1 MSDTTIIVPN
11 LYQSNYV
18 AASTEYAL
26 AHRTASLGDV
36 DTLGVSEML
45 FLIAR
50 SRYMCRN
57 NAVCSSAQDK
67 YATKLGSIKISC
79 NNQDGSKHAIAQ
91 DLWDEFAE
99 SPMLDGFG
107 NLDTWQVACNHERFA
122 SGKAL
127 TRLHTVVS
135 DSRIPLK
142 LQGIPAEYWDV
153 NYLGIDKPEY
163 NTAPYRTKYGITFNN
178 SKPELYHF
186 FQEGYFAINATPVK
200 DSWKR
205 VAVPSEDIINSFERK
220 NANQWI
226 GVPLLSSCLLTI
238 YALEDLCD
246 ATIKQQTNASAYSWI
261 VKNNGGNGLVRTGTG
276 SVVLAGNKDINDPD
290 KKIVFQAAAG
300 NVHYLGT
307 GEELQQV
314 QSTDIGNNLIPMI
327 KSELELIASALNMP
341 YFELKGDT
349 SGMDFSAIRAI
360 LIQWRN
366 RIEFIYNIVI
376 IRTQM
381 KPLVNRFFSYARLK
395 YKVANVKVAYQIP
408 RWYGVDDLKDAQA
421 DLLEVASGFIPMESV
436 WQERGYSKEQIE
448 ASITTLKAMG
458 LFDIIMQGSQQASQ
472 NNGAPTSATTGS

>member
-26 AHRTASLGDV
+26 AHRQASIGDA
-36 DTLGVSEML
+36 DTLGVSEMQ

-79 NNQDGSKHAIAQ
+79 NNPDGSKHSIAQ

-99 SPMLDGFG
+99 NPMLDGFG

-142 LQGIPAEYWDV
+142 LQGIPAEYWDI
-153 NYLGIDKPEY
+153 NYLGIDKSEL
-163 NTAPYRTKYGITFNN
+163 NTKPYRTKYGITFNN

-205 VAVPSEDIINSFERK
+205 VAIPAEDIINSFERK

-246 ATIKQQTNASAYSWI
+246 ATVKQQTNASAYSWI
-261 VKNNGGNGLVRTGTG
+261 VKNNGGNGLVRTATG
-276 SVVLAGNKDINDPD
+276 SVALAGNKDLNDPD
-290 KKIVFQAAAG
+290 KKIVFQTAAG

-349 SGMDFSAIRAI
+349 SGMDFSSIRAI

-366 RIEFIYNIVI
+366 RIEFIYNIIVI
-376 IRTQM
+376 PTQM
-381 KPLVNRFFSYARLK
+381 KPLVNKFFSYARLK

-408 RWYGVDDLKDAQA
+408 RWYGVDDLKDCQA
-421 DLLEVASGFIPMESV
+421 DLLEVASGFTPIESV

-448 ASITTLKAMG
+448 ASLQTLTDMG
-458 LFDIIMQGSQQASQ
+458 LFDILMQGSQQASQ